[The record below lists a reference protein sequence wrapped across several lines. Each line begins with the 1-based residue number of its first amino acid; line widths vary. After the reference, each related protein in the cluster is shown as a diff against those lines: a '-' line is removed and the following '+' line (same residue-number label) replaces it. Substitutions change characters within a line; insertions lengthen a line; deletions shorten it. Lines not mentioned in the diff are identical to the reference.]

1 MIFVLQADEP
11 ESELEARV
19 AKVESIVT
27 GEGGEMTERN
37 HWGVRQLAYE
47 IQHQTRGNYMHLMF
61 KSATDAIAKLD
72 NEFRLDHK
80 VLRHLIV
87 VDEEWKE
94 RNAAS
99 MARRRRP
106 GASIPTPPP
115 APAAVPAGAPAKVV
129 EPAAAPEADEAVEA
143 PATESAPETSD
154 EQ

>member
-19 AKVESIVT
+19 TKVESIVT
-27 GEGGEMTERN
+27 AAGGEMTQRN

-61 KSATDAIAKLD
+61 KSVTEVIAKLD

-80 VLRHLIV
+80 VLRHIIV
-87 VDEEWKE
+87 IDDEWKE
-94 RNAAS
+94 RNEAS
-99 MARRRRP
+99 MARRRRQ
-106 GASIPTPPP
+106 GATVS
-115 APAAVPAGAPAKVV
+115 APASAPIGVT
-129 EPAAAPEADEAVEA
+129 AAAPVQKTEPEA
-143 PATESAPETSD
+143 PVNESAPEVVGDGAPETPA

>member
-11 ESELEARV
+11 ESELETRV

-27 GEGGEMTERN
+27 AAGGDMTQRN

-47 IQHQTRGNYMHLMF
+47 IEHQTRGNYMHLMF
-61 KSATDAIAKLD
+61 KSEAGAIAKLD

-80 VLRHLIV
+80 VLRHIIV
-87 VDEEWKE
+87 IDDEWKA
-94 RNAAS
+94 RNEAS

-106 GASIPTPPP
+106 GATVS
-115 APAAVPAGAPAKVV
+115 A
-129 EPAAAPEADEAVEA
+129 PAAAPVGMTAVLPKTEPEA
-143 PATESAPETSD
+143 PVNESAPEAAGEDAPETPA